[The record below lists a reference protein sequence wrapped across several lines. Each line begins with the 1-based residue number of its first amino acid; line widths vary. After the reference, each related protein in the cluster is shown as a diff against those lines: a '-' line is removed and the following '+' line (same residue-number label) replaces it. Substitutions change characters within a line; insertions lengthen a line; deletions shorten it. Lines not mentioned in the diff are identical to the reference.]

1 MIEKNI
7 CLCRVR
13 CQRKSLSVLLRLI
26 ISTLSEDK
34 PFESSEDPLYQFYIY
49 TGNGVTSSDW
59 GKVLESTFGLKNSV
73 NDALWKKTDKAHF
86 RQSADKQVICELVI
100 NAEDDLLNIQYLL
113 LTIHALLHNGV
124 PCTVLISRGR
134 SESNRYTPLENADYF
149 RLSHLMYF
157 YSLSSQE
164 ARELPAIYNNFFIY
178 SINSF
183 DNRHYHWIKLPKTY
197 SKAVHFG
204 RIIPQIPITHQS
216 YHALVSLYG
225 SEPHNEW
232 SVLLLSLCEGYY
244 NRLSGVFEDNRSAIR
259 EYMNSDSYF
268 ETTLFLALCCY
279 ISEDTHSAKGMDKQ
293 DIDSIHETCM
303 NFAQG
308 ILQLVDNVVAH
319 VLGTNDTDGCGILTV
334 RFRRADD
341 AKRLYLTDSGEFQG
355 VDHFMELY
363 LTDLQYGDFLGIV
376 DKFKDN
382 VKRRR
387 DGYVN
392 EPARRMVHAKFYLSQ
407 NMERADV
414 LINQEEPQCL
424 QHDLREYIEN
434 TVCSDVSLADF
445 FGEGTCKPF
454 LDYIS
459 AAENIAFHYGLP
471 ILNSV
476 VLLQNGYLRVQ
487 SGSGENNVFDNA
499 RMGSPYRKIDD
510 LFWNHGTAFM
520 VYIPLKLR
528 KPIGEFDSL
537 VPIKNDTVSL
547 YRHHTF
553 SPISFSESET
563 GKETL
568 AFALKNQIK
577 NSFDA
582 CESEEAQIGVIECS
596 QTVRFLNVPRLD
608 AYEIIVKALFLYLAD
623 ASAKI
628 DNLALTNITLAYD
641 VVKLFRLFALFFD
654 RAGRNELLSRDKSL
668 FLVDCEG
675 KVDILFYG
683 NDLKSIRDSL
693 SVSRLYGGTAEDA
706 VRIIQHLLEGRHE

>member
-1 MIEKNI
+1 MTEKYI

-26 ISTLSEDK
+26 TSTLSEDK
-34 PFESSEDPLYQFYIY
+34 PFEPSEDPLYQFCVY
-49 TGNGVTSSDW
+49 TGDDITASDW
-59 GKVLESTFGLKNSV
+59 GKVLELTFGLKNFV
-73 NDALWKKTDKAHF
+73 HDILWKKTDKAKF
-86 RQSADKQVICELVI
+86 RRSDDKHVICELVI
-100 NAEDDLLNIQYLL
+100 NDEDDLSNIQYLL
-113 LTIHALLHNGV
+113 LAIHTLLHNGI
-124 PCTVLISRGR
+124 PCTVLVSRGR
-134 SESNRYTPLENADYF
+134 SDSNRYTPLENADYF

-164 ARELPAIYNNFFIY
+164 ARELPDIYNRFFICTRN
-178 SINSF
+178 NS
-183 DNRHYHWIKLPKTY
+183 DNRRYHWIKLPKTY
-197 SKAVHFG
+197 SKEVHFG

-216 YHALVSLYG
+216 YRALVSLYD

-232 SVLLLSLCEGYY
+232 FVLFRSLCEGYY
-244 NRLSGVFEDNRSAIR
+244 NKLSGVFADNRSAIR
-259 EYMNSDSYF
+259 EYMDSDSYF

-279 ISEDTHSAKGMDKQ
+279 ISEEPQSATGMDKQ

-308 ILQLVDNVVAH
+308 ILQLVDNVVSH
-319 VLGTNDTDGCGILTV
+319 VLGIHDSDGCGILTV
-334 RFRRADD
+334 RFRKADD
-341 AKRLYLTDSGEFQG
+341 AKRLYLADPDEFQG
-355 VDHFMELY
+355 VDYFLELY
-363 LTDLQYGDFLGIV
+363 LTDVQYGDFLGIV

-387 DGYVN
+387 NRYSN

-407 NMERADV
+407 NTERADM
-414 LINQEEPQCL
+414 LIEQEEPQCL
-424 QHDLREYIEN
+424 RRDLREYLEN
-434 TVCSDVSLADF
+434 TVCSDVSLKDF

-487 SGSGENNVFDNA
+487 SGSGENNIFDNV
-499 RMGSPYRKIDD
+499 RKGSPYRGIDD
-510 LFWNHGTAFM
+510 LFWDRGTAFM
-520 VYIPLKLR
+520 VYIPLKSR

-537 VPIKNDTVSL
+537 VPIKNDTDSL
-547 YRHHTF
+547 YRPNTF
-553 SPISFSESET
+553 SPIPFSRSVT
-563 GKETL
+563 GKEAL
-568 AFALKNQIK
+568 AFALKDQIK
-577 NSFDA
+577 NCFDA
-582 CESEEAQIGVIECS
+582 CESETQIGVIECT

-608 AYEIIVKALFLYLAD
+608 AYEIIVKAIFLYLAD

-628 DNLALTNITLAYD
+628 DYLALTNINLAYD
-641 VVKLFRLFALFFD
+641 VIKLFRLFALFFD

-706 VRIIQHLLEGRHE
+706 VRIIRHLLEGRHE